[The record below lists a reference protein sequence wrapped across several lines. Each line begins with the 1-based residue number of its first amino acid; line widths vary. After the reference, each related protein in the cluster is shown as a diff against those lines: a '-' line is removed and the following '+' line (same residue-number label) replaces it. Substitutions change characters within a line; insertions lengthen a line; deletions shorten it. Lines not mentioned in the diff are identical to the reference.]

1 MKTEKKEIRIAGL
14 LKTSVADGPG
24 VRSVLFL
31 QGCSRNCP
39 GCQNAGISTLDG
51 GINLPIDDLVGIIRA
66 ECKNRKLTISG
77 GEPLEQYSALLEL
90 TGILKEDGFDL
101 CVYTGAELEDVS
113 KELLQNLH
121 YIKTGRYIEELRISD
136 NPFYGSKN
144 QTFTTLY

>member
-1 MKTEKKEIRIAGL
+1 MKTEKNEIRIAGL

-90 TGILKEDGFDL
+90 TGERATEAVVDSVFAQF
-101 CVYTGAELEDVS
+101 CVG
-113 KELLQNLH
+113 K
-121 YIKTGRYIEELRISD
+121 
-136 NPFYGSKN
+136 
-144 QTFTTLY
+144 